1 MVGHAQPTVD
11 LFTHYAA
18 AGAVWPTGES
28 ANNAPELVQRLF
40 RFPHKPVL
48 HSIYTLYTLANALRI
63 PPWFTPSLTDR
74 RQWKNFARCILATF
88 ATLILMVCQNCKSSL
103 GKYTRAM

>member
-1 MVGHAQPTVD
+1 MPSPPPPPPSRIEA
-11 LFTHYAA
+11 
-18 AGAVWPTGES
+18 
-28 ANNAPELVQRLF
+28 
-40 RFPHKPVL
+40 
-48 HSIYTLYTLANALRI
+48 LANALRI

>member
-1 MVGHAQPTVD
+1 MWSRDVDLSLSMYVSQSMVGHAQPTVD

-40 RFPHKPVL
+40 R
-48 HSIYTLYTLANALRI
+48 
-63 PPWFTPSLTDR
+63 
-74 RQWKNFARCILATF
+74 
-88 ATLILMVCQNCKSSL
+88 
-103 GKYTRAM
+103 TRGR